1 MSRAFVKEGDGA
13 EADEPLRRA
22 PRIQPCYITRR
33 GYDAARAAHEALLHE
48 VGGRKLDE
56 VPLDARDAFRQQ
68 SLRLQ
73 ELTALLQETVPVEP
87 PSGPVAEVRFGATV
101 SLLEP
106 DGRRFELRL
115 VGEDEAAPEQGLLNW
130 RSPLGQRL
138 LGARVGD
145 EVEWQRAASVVWLEV
160 LAVRYD

>member
-56 VPLDARDAFRQQ
+56 VPLDARDGFRQQ
-68 SLRLQ
+68 SL
-73 ELTALLQETVPVEP
+73 
-87 PSGPVAEVRFGATV
+87 RFGATV

-115 VGEDEAAPEQGLLNW
+115 VGEDEAAPEQGQVSW

-145 EVEWQRAASVVWLEV
+145 EVEWPRAASVVWLEV

>member
-1 MSRAFVKEGDGA
+1 VSRAFVKEGDGA

-56 VPLDARDAFRQQ
+56 VPLDTRDAFRQQ

-73 ELTALLQETVPVEP
+73 ELTALLQETVPVDP

-145 EVEWQRAASVVWLEV
+145 EVEWQRAASVLILEV

>member
-1 MSRAFVKEGDGA
+1 MNVIVRNTAPRRPA
-13 EADEPLRRA
+13 LRA
-22 PRIQPCYITRR
+22 PSPAGFERLGPQTSVPAR
-33 GYDAARAAHEALLHE
+33 GILHTLAGDVE
-48 VGGRKLDE
+48 TVWQVPEE
-56 VPLDARDAFRQQ
+56 VPLDARDVFRQR

-73 ELTALLQETVPVEP
+73 ELTALLQETLPVDP

-106 DGRRFELRL
+106 DDGRRFELRL

-145 EVEWQRAASVVWLEV
+145 DVEWQRAASVVWLEV

>member
-22 PRIQPCYITRR
+22 PRIPPCYITRR

>member
-1 MSRAFVKEGDGA
+1 VSRAFVKEGDGA

-106 DGRRFELRL
+106 DGRRFQLRL

-145 EVEWQRAASVVWLEV
+145 EVEWQRAASVVGLEV

>member
-1 MSRAFVKEGDGA
+1 VSRAFVKEGDGE

-22 PRIQPCYITRR
+22 PRVQPCYITRR

-48 VGGRKLDE
+48 IGGLKPEE
-56 VPLDARDAFRQQ
+56 VPLDARDGFRQR

-73 ELTALLQETVPVEP
+73 ELSALLQETVPVDP
-87 PSGPVAEVRFGATV
+87 PAGPVAEVRFGARV
-101 SLLEP
+101 SLAEP
-106 DGRRFELRL
+106 DGRAFELRL

-145 EVEWQRAASVVWLEV
+145 DVEWPRAASVVWLEV

>member
-106 DGRRFELRL
+106 DGRRFQLRL

-145 EVEWQRAASVVWLEV
+145 EVEWQRAASVVGLEV